1 MCFYPLQGT
10 VYVDDL
16 SFVIDRRKPARFV
29 VVGDSI
35 SEGYDATNYANCF
48 VSVVQSNFTQAVCN
62 DSGSYNTTGSSVS
75 LLPEI
80 LAYQPGTAVLMI
92 GGNDLQFGY
101 PTAQW
106 QSNYSNLVAQ
116 LQANGVKVKHCL
128 PTPRSIVDL
137 RPLKT
142 WISANYPAQDIIDTW
157 TPLVTSNSKLNPAY
171 DNYDNDHVHPNDA
184 GHLLIGQII
193 RTNLP

>member
-1 MCFYPLQGT
+1 LDN
-10 VYVDDL
+10 V
-16 SFVIDRRKPARFV
+16 SFTIDRRKPARFV

-35 SEGYDATNYANCF
+35 AEGYNATYYAYGF
-48 VSVVQSNFTQAVCN
+48 VCVVQSYFTQAVCN
-62 DSGSYNTTGSSVS
+62 ESASYNSTSNSVS

-80 LAYQPGTAVLMI
+80 LAHRPGTAVLMI
-92 GGNDLQFGY
+92 GGNDLEFGY
-101 PTAQW
+101 PTMQW
-106 QSNYSNLVAQ
+106 RGRYSNLVAE

-128 PTPRSIVDL
+128 PTPRSPFDL

-142 WISANYPAQDIIDTW
+142 WITETFPSNDVIDTW
-157 TPLVTSNSKLNPAY
+157 TPLVTNNYQLAPAY
-171 DNYDNDHVHPNDA
+171 RSYDPDGVHPNDA